1 MTNDEFLEE
10 DLNGDDIKTR
20 NDLETLHQAYLW
32 FLITVNNSENH
43 TKRQDNEHLHR
54 NTGTAPVA
62 QRGTS

>member
-1 MTNDEFLEE
+1 MTDDEFLEG

-43 TKRQDNEHLHR
+43 T
-54 NTGTAPVA
+54 TGVTRLGRYVI
-62 QRGTS
+62 